1 MCSVWET
8 ETHKKSP
15 RRRFFGRIKHMR
27 FDKLSNRLRWGI
39 IGGFLGGLI
48 AVIGFGIFTILGFPP
63 SDSSLISVIFFVIP
77 RVIIGS
83 IVAMIIGPILTTK
96 LAKNKSK

>member
-1 MCSVWET
+1 M
-8 ETHKKSP
+8 H
-15 RRRFFGRIKHMR
+15 

-48 AVIGFGIFTILGFPP
+48 AMIGFWILSPP
-63 SDSSLISVIFFVIP
+63 SDSVVLFVIL

-83 IVAMIIGPILTTK
+83 IVAMIIGPILV
-96 LAKNKSK
+96 KNKSK

>member
-1 MCSVWET
+1 M
-8 ETHKKSP
+8 KK
-15 RRRFFGRIKHMR
+15 
-27 FDKLSNRLRWGI
+27 LNNRLRWGI

-48 AVIGFGIFTILGFPP
+48 AIIGFWILSPP
-63 SDSSLISVIFFVIP
+63 TDSVVLFIML

-83 IVAMIIGPILTTK
+83 IVAMIIGPIVTTR